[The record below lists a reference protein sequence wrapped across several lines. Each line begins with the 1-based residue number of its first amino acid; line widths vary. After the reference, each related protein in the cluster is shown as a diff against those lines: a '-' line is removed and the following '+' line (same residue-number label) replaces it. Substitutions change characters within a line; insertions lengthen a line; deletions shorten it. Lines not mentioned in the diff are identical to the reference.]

1 MTPDLRGYLC
11 DQIASENWS
20 QQYKQ
25 ELIDVV
31 AAIEDGAPLTNE
43 DGLWISRITYL
54 VSHYGLQHLAE
65 DTVKET
71 E

>member
-20 QQYKQ
+20 EQHKQ

-31 AAIEDGAPLTNE
+31 AAIEDGTPLTTR
-43 DGLWISRITYL
+43 DGQWISRITYL
-54 VSHYGLQHLAE
+54 VSNYRLQHLAE
-65 DTVKET
+65 NAIKET